1 MSCSFL
7 TNKETSLSFNVTKRM
22 NEMQIHGYVR
32 NKFDFISNTHKL
44 QTYVI
49 IIPFIIKILYIVFDI
64 CLSYMNN
71 IPFYLSLRISLSLP
85 FTFNRSWQNA
95 SKPFRIISNVF
106 HFMSIWLTSKHL
118 VLSHLTLL
126 LLQSSTELL
135 LLSLHRFLTFYHVAH
150 DLMSGYE
157 MIILVNDW

>member
-1 MSCSFL
+1 MKKYHSVL
-7 TNKETSLSFNVTKRM
+7 IM
-22 NEMQIHGYVR
+22 IR
-32 NKFDFISNTHKL
+32 NSHSI
-44 QTYVI
+44 Y
-49 IIPFIIKILYIVFDI
+49 IKILYIVFNI

-71 IPFYLSLRISLSLP
+71 RPFYLYLRISLSLP
-85 FTFNRSWQNA
+85 FMFNRSWQNA